1 MENEEVILEDL
12 PPAEISEV
20 DYVELTEQ
28 VYIVNQQLSTLTNIS
43 IVVMIGVAVVV
54 GIIANSIYSRY
65 VKI

>member
-12 PPAEISEV
+12 PPAEVSEV

-65 VKI
+65 VKS